1 MADDKIDRHDNAELV
16 PSDSGEFAGGAE
28 ESAPALATQA
38 LVLLKRHQPLSR
50 MRLARALGL
59 GLQAVTTLMAEM
71 EKTFLVRHTTYPA
84 GLFAL
89 TDSGMS
95 MANDIEDEIDLPD
108 DMSIRDF
115 EEGQYWRWRRKKS
128 MERAAT
134 TYGTS
139 RLGKIAAP
147 LTREATRHR
156 GFINSRILL
165 EWHKIIPDGMNEMV
179 RPLQIRRDLKNNEA
193 VLVVLVSS
201 ATALTI
207 QHYEPQIIERL
218 NSYFGF
224 AAVTKLQLKQGILPL
239 PKRKGAAKIRAR
251 PSEAAPDLSPVA
263 DDELRAAL
271 DRLHAARYTKR

>member
-16 PSDSGEFAGGAE
+16 TSDSGDLI
-28 ESAPALATQA
+28 ESAEDGTRALTAQA

-50 MRLARALGL
+50 MRLARTLGL
-59 GLQAVTTLMAEM
+59 GLPAVATLLAEL
-71 EKTFLVRHTTYPA
+71 EKAFLVRPTTYPV

-89 TDSGMS
+89 TDSGS
-95 MANDIEDEIDLPD
+95 ALAGEIEEEIDLPD

-115 EEGQYWRWRRKKS
+115 EEGQYWRWRRRKS
-128 MERAAT
+128 MERPAT

-147 LTREATRHR
+147 LTKEATRHR

-224 AAVTKLQLKQGILPL
+224 AAVTKLQLKQGILPP
-239 PKRKGAAKIRAR
+239 PKRKTSAKLAIR
-251 PSEAAPDLSPVA
+251 PPEATPDLTPVA
-263 DDELRAAL
+263 DEDLRAAL
-271 DRLHAARYTKR
+271 DRLHAARYAKR